1 MDQQLLDLYSDY
13 LIASFSLATA
23 TGLSSMVDEAYS
35 HDQITRFL
43 GQKRYDQKTYW
54 KTIKATVRQVETEEG
69 VLIIDDTI
77 EEKPYTDENDIVC
90 YHYDHTQGR
99 TVKGI
104 NIVNFVY
111 HTALDDEQSMS
122 IPVAFELV
130 TKTDVYWDKKSGK
143 YKRKSKVSKNELV
156 RERLKVLVHLNQ
168 LKFKYV
174 IWDSWFSAK
183 ENMQLVKNKLDK
195 DFVAALKSNRLVALS
210 EQDKRDGQFVAV
222 SELEIKPGQCRLV
235 YLKGVEFPL
244 LLTKQVFINKD
255 GSTGTL
261 YLVASDTSLT
271 YFQITTI
278 YQKRWN
284 VEVFHKSLKQ
294 NTALEKSPTKTVR
307 SQSNHI
313 FAAMIAFIK
322 LEQLKLKHRT
332 NHFALKTKLY
342 IKAIKAAFSELNAH
356 SDGLVKFLSA

>member
-1 MDQQLLDLYSDY
+1 MDPRLLDLYSDY
-13 LIASFSLATA
+13 LITTFSLATA
-23 TGLSSMVDEAYS
+23 TGLSKMVDEAYS

-43 GQKRYDQKTYW
+43 GQKQQDQKRYW
-54 KTIKATVRQVETEEG
+54 KTIKPTIRQVENDEG
-69 VLIIDDTI
+69 VLLIDDTI

-90 YHYDHTQGR
+90 YHYDHSQGR

-104 NIVNFVY
+104 NIVNFLY
-111 HTALDDEQSMS
+111 HTAIDEEQDMS

-130 TKTDVYWDKKSGK
+130 TKTEVYWDKKSQK
-143 YKRKSKVSKNELV
+143 YKRRSKVSKNELV
-156 RERLKVLVHLNQ
+156 RERLKVLVQFNR
-168 LKFKYV
+168 LKFRYV
-174 IWDSWFSAK
+174 IWDSWFSSK
-183 ENMQLVKNKLDK
+183 ENMQLVKNKLEK
-195 DFVAALKSNRLVALS
+195 EFVAAIKSNRQVALS
-210 EQDKRDGQFVAV
+210 EQDKQDGQVVAV
-222 SELEIKPGQCRLV
+222 SELDIKVGQCRLV

-244 LLTKQVFINKD
+244 LVTKQRFINKD
-255 GSTGTL
+255 GSSGTL
-261 YLVASDTSLT
+261 YLVSSDTSLT

-294 NTALEKSPTKTVR
+294 NAALEKSPTKTVR

-313 FAAMIAFIK
+313 FASMIAFIK

-332 NHFALKTKLY
+332 NHFALKSKLY

-356 SDGLVKFLSA
+356 SVGLVKFLSA